1 MTPDQIQSLLGSTKL
16 YTQSIQHVDSDIY
29 CFAKDGHQHYLIIIF
44 DPHLLSPTRDT
55 FSGETQNI
63 EPDVAIKWCMPTRSN
78 AAKLRQ
84 LFPWTAPQPLGLKT
98 SFGAGDRLGLAA
110 PAHIQAARECGAT
123 LILAQ
128 QSIREMTRTQRT
140 PDQVLDAAT
149 WGAFQENYQEPWGA
163 DADHLKTE
171 GDVRQLVEAGF
182 TFFTIDPSE
191 FVDDKVLSYN
201 SEELET
207 RFAAFKGSAE
217 FATRYLDRTFEVPL
231 SDDNS
236 SPLQVSFSRVTLL
249 QAALKYGRAVAH
261 TDQLAQLLD
270 NLKGTGNYDLE
281 MSVDETATP
290 TSVEEHF
297 FIAHELKLRG
307 VQVQSLALRFV
318 GEFQKGIDYI
328 GNLGEFEARLRDH
341 ITIARHLGPYKISIH
356 SGSDKFSIFP
366 IIGKVCGGLV
376 HEKTAGTWYLEAL
389 RVIARVEPKLFRKIC
404 EFAAERFPIDRATYH
419 VVSDLHDLP
428 DYERMANGELE
439 SILDNN
445 TGRQMLHVTFGS
457 VLTDKNER
465 GGWRFRDRIYWLLEN
480 HEDLHYEIIK
490 SHSKHHMQA
499 LGMCHT

>member
-1 MTPDQIQSLLGSTKL
+1 
-16 YTQSIQHVDSDIY
+16 
-29 CFAKDGHQHYLIIIF
+29 
-44 DPHLLSPTRDT
+44 
-55 FSGETQNI
+55 
-63 EPDVAIKWCMPTRSN
+63 
-78 AAKLRQ
+78 
-84 LFPWTAPQPLGLKT
+84 
-98 SFGAGDRLGLAA
+98 
-110 PAHIQAARECGAT
+110 
-123 LILAQ
+123 
-128 QSIREMTRTQRT
+128 
-140 PDQVLDAAT
+140 
-149 WGAFQENYQEPWGA
+149 PWGA